1 MIRPPSRNGVAFS
14 EATDGDLRGD
24 IAART
29 RASRALGVT
38 DEWATVRQVHGRG
51 VVRVGAAGDAGAA
64 DALWT
69 TASGL
74 PLAVFTADCFG
85 VVLHSDAAVG
95 VAHAGWRGAD
105 AGVVAALRDEM
116 GLAGHDPIRAEI
128 GAGIGPCCFEVGP
141 EVVEAFRERFS
152 SSISEDERHL
162 DLWSAAGAAARGA
175 GVGEVFSARICT
187 SCNEDL
193 FFSHRRDKGKTGR
206 QALVARLLS

>member
-29 RASRALGVT
+29 RASQALGVT

-141 EVVEAFRERFS
+141 EVAERFK
-152 SSISEDERHL
+152 DH
-162 DLWSAAGAAARGA
+162 
-175 GVGEVFSARICT
+175 VGETTWGTTSVDLVNAIEGQLAGIATWYVDGCT
-187 SCNEDL
+187 HHEDTW
-193 FFSHRRDKGKTGR
+193 FSHRRDQTGR
-206 QALVARLLS
+206 RLGTIGWLP